1 VGNARGLLLAAFAVG
16 GILFTVSV
24 LDDSEPVASN
34 APAPPPTSA
43 SPVPTTTEPAPGPA
57 ARSEIGVAEIP
68 GTTPTD
74 APHVDFTNAEAVV
87 SAYLTTAHTLYP
99 EDAGRTNRRVLP
111 YLTQDNPDNPRGI
124 TVVEAP
130 SGKTAVAK
138 VLTVERVTG
147 NDTGSARAYRA
158 TWSVDGQ
165 VAEGYVVV
173 VRQPDNRW
181 LVRQETARLQPADR

>member
-1 VGNARGLLLAAFAVG
+1 VGNARGLLVAALAVG

-24 LDDSEPVASN
+24 LDDSKPVTG
-34 APAPPPTSA
+34 APPHPLSA
-43 SPVPTTTEPAPGPA
+43 SPVPTTTEPAPGPV
-57 ARSEIGVAEIP
+57 ARSEIGVAEVP

-74 APHVDFTNAEAVV
+74 APHIDFTNAESVV

-99 EDAGRTNRRVLP
+99 QDAGRTNRRVLP

-124 TVVEAP
+124 TVVDAP
-130 SGKTAVAK
+130 TDKTAFAK
-138 VLTVERVTG
+138 VLMVERVTG

-181 LVRQETARLQPADR
+181 LVKQETARLQPADR

>member
-1 VGNARGLLLAAFAVG
+1 MLVCSVRVIGGVREEHAAG

-24 LDDSEPVASN
+24 LDDSKPVTGS
-34 APAPPPTSA
+34 APPPSSA
-43 SPVPTTTEPAPGPA
+43 SEMPTTTEPAPGPA
-57 ARSEIGVAEIP
+57 VRSQIGVAEVP
-68 GTTPTD
+68 GTKSGD
-74 APHVDFTNAEAVV
+74 APHIDFMDAESVV
-87 SAYLTTAHTLYP
+87 RAYLVTAHTLYP

-111 YLTQDNPDNPRGI
+111 YLTQDNPRGI

-130 SGKTAVAK
+130 SGRTAFAR

-173 VRQPDNRW
+173 VRQPDDRW
-181 LVRQETARLQPADR
+181 LVKQETAQLQAADR